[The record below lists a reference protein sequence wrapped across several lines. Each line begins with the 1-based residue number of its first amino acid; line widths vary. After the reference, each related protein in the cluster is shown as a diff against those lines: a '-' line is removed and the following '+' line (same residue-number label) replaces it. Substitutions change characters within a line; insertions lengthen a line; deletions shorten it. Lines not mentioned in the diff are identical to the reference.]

1 MAIFVITP
9 FAGPALGPIVG
20 GYVYVAGISW
30 RWLFW
35 ILTIFAGVCFIVI
48 LFGIPETYG

>member
-1 MAIFVITP
+1 MAFFVITP

-20 GYVYVAGISW
+20 GYVFVAGVSW

-35 ILTIFAGVCFIVI
+35 ILAIFAGVTFV
-48 LFGIPETYG
+48 LTFFTIPETYP